1 MTAVKHHAKIGP
13 VPNQPDP
20 HRPLYGFK
28 YARKDVVVRLIER
41 WGGKGAGI
49 DLTAVGTFALD
60 EFLRV
65 HGDSPNPPPGL
76 LPREEETG
84 SHE

>member
-1 MTAVKHHAKIGP
+1 MTIVNTAPKMGV
-13 VPNQPDP
+13 VPNQPKTP
-20 HRPLYGFK
+20 VYGFRYPHK
-28 YARKDVVVRLIER
+28 EQVEQLIER

-60 EFLRV
+60 EFLRA

>member
-1 MTAVKHHAKIGP
+1 MTDVKHHAKMGT

-20 HRPLYGFK
+20 SRPLYGFK
-28 YARKDVVVRLIER
+28 YAQKARVVALIER
-41 WGGKGAGI
+41 WGGKDAGI

-76 LPREEETG
+76 LPREEGAGDE
-84 SHE
+84 